1 MVKRNQRRTS
11 LRRRLTTKNLQRKR
25 GGRGGRVGSGTRKGP
40 GCAKKS
46 GLVETALAPLGL
58 WAIQYLSSKKTK
70 KKMYKK
76 RKKNSRF

>member
-1 MVKRNQRRTS
+1 MVKRNQRRNS

-25 GGRGGRVGSGTRKGP
+25 GRRGGNGTRKGN

-58 WAIQYLSSKKTK
+58 WAVQYLSSKKTK